1 MCSLL
6 EILEILQKHCFL
18 YGHLDCAHLV
28 LDFPL
33 LVKAQSVAEPSG
45 MPCFGNR
52 GVLKGK
58 TGLSWDPRSFKH
70 SDFLA
75 KEQGQVPGW
84 SWGRQERKDTILCS

>member
-6 EILEILQKHCFL
+6 GILDILQKHCFL

-28 LDFPL
+28 LGFPL
-33 LVKAQSVAEPSG
+33 LVKAQSIVEPSG
-45 MPCFGNR
+45 MPCFGNS

-58 TGLSWDPRSFKH
+58 TGFNWDPRGFKH

-75 KEQGQVPGW
+75 KEQGQIPGW